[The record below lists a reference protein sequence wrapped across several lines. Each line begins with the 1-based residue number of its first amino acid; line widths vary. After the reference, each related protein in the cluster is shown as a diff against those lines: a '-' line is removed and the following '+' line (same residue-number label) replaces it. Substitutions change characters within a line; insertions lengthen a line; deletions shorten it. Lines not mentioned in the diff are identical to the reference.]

1 MRYTNEY
8 EEDSNINMIFIYMII
23 IMSVVVLAVTALV
36 YLINKPNEKGAGYAL
51 AKERA
56 ANSTLSQAVE
66 ENEKTID
73 SLVSGSKLTSDELD
87 IWTLPETGR
96 ETKKS
101 STATDGKNGIVMN
114 QTTGENLTEN
124 YQASQITEKLSGETT
139 VYDATTKDSIEEENE
154 DTVDE
159 HANQTLVTY
168 ADKREEWVD
177 INSGLELNTY
187 DVSKYKYSKPE
198 MKYFVDGKQAS
209 FFGVD
214 ISSKQGEVDFSKL
227 KKAGCDYVMI
237 RIGQRGYSSG
247 RIVMDENYKKNLEG
261 AKKADLD
268 IGVYFA
274 SQAVT
279 REELLEEVT
288 ALLDV
293 IDAYSISYPVVFDME
308 AVEDDLARSDA
319 LDVESRTRL
328 AKLFLSEVE
337 EAGYIPMLYGNKEC
351 LITKLNMEELEE
363 YGVWLAQKAD
373 TPDYPYQ
380 YQMWQYTDSGTVSG
394 VEEETRL
401 SVSHIDYSRQ

>member
-1 MRYTNEY
+1 
-8 EEDSNINMIFIYMII
+8 
-23 IMSVVVLAVTALV
+23 
-36 YLINKPNEKGAGYAL
+36 
-51 AKERA
+51 
-56 ANSTLSQAVE
+56 
-66 ENEKTID
+66 
-73 SLVSGSKLTSDELD
+73 
-87 IWTLPETGR
+87 
-96 ETKKS
+96 
-101 STATDGKNGIVMN
+101 
-114 QTTGENLTEN
+114 
-124 YQASQITEKLSGETT
+124 
-139 VYDATTKDSIEEENE
+139 
-154 DTVDE
+154 
-159 HANQTLVTY
+159 
-168 ADKREEWVD
+168 
-177 INSGLELNTY
+177 
-187 DVSKYKYSKPE
+187 